1 MAKFMKQDGMQTR
14 IETNL
19 DMSDMTITIPTR
31 KLDADQYSADDLDGV
46 TESLFGSGNMAYAS
60 LQASQTDALLAGGGG
75 DYQQADLVLNAD
87 KGNQMSSNTDRPLT
101 ESYVTD
107 TESLGT
113 EGSFANTTVG
123 SLGASTLSSDVG
135 AFSPDSNLSIR
146 GENFFKGTAT
156 TSQAERSG
164 GQHDSGEAVS
174 VDNSTQSDTTQNITN
189 TTIDNSVHLGDDITE
204 IIEGDIVEEVV
215 NTITNEIH
223 DVTETISTTVNNV
236 TEIINDILLDTG
248 ITTIVNNVTEV
259 VNHVTDS
266 VTNIVDHLIDGTL
279 SLDLDAD
286 ILETLTGDVGIV
298 IEDSVAGNIDIGAT
312 TENLSSIVNDL
323 TGLSISSLSIL
334 DSNIGFDLLSGENI
348 DDGNDISIAGLA
360 TPDIDL
366 DIIEDIVGDIDI
378 SLDLPTELLDGEILV
393 DTVQETV
400 GSLSDLNI
408 PDVDDVIETLGDEGV
423 DGAVEAVIGDT
434 VLGDDFDIDVD
445 DILGGLGLGDG
456 EDDPDDPDT
465 GAEPVSDIADPL
477 TEGTG
482 DVVDGLT
489 GGATDEITDTVT
501 DIVDDI
507 SDVGDHIV
515 DGLVGDV
522 FGQDNDEGTDSDLV
536 AGLDTDIVDTDI
548 IDGAVD
554 VILDPVEDLIGDV
567 DLEAVG
573 GLDLFG
579 GNETGNNDGDTDIT
593 VNADADLVDGDI
605 AEALSDIPLDPV
617 EEIVGDVDI
626 DAGAAADLLDD
637 IADSVVNDGEGGT
650 GEETILSETGD
661 ALGDLVEDLLDVDDD
676 GALNDVLGLLGDT
689 DEAATQSDGTD
700 TPSAGTDADDDIG
713 SWTET
718 TVGDGG
724 LFDDVVD
731 GIGGGDSDALPDPLG
746 TVGEG
751 LGILDTDSNA
761 GSDGG
766 LFGGGLFG

>member
-19 DMSDMTITIPTR
+19 DMSDMTIAIPTK

-164 GQHDSGEAVS
+164 GQHDSGDAVS

-323 TGLSISSLSIL
+323 TGLSIPSLPIL

-378 SLDLPTELLDGEILV
+378 SLDLPTELLDGETLV

-408 PDVDDVIETLGDEGV
+408 PDVGDVIETLGDEGI

-456 EDDPDDPDT
+456 GDDPDDPDT

-477 TEGTG
+477 IEG
-482 DVVDGLT
+482 
-489 GGATDEITDTVT
+489 
-501 DIVDDI
+501 
-507 SDVGDHIV
+507 
-515 DGLVGDV
+515 
-522 FGQDNDEGTDSDLV
+522 
-536 AGLDTDIVDTDI
+536 AGDIVDTDI